1 MGSVSINFQV
11 RSFCNY
17 CSIPPHLDDSP
28 FFSFVCSTFFSSHAC
43 SLCLV
48 NIFSFSFYSIS
59 SSTPLI
65 GLSWT
70 NRNSSPRLHPLLG
83 APDHDLLRGWLGS
96 ARNAPSVSHLPPWTT
111 VYTRSYSNSH
121 LKCRRP
127 CYTRA
132 LPQWTTSSSSNV
144 NKAALR
150 RRFLFDG
157 SNQRNPLLQSL
168 PTPVSASTPSLRASS
183 FYFSKGD
190 DQGNDASTPPY
201 PLSWTQQL

>member
-70 NRNSSPRLHPLLG
+70 NRNSGPRLHPFLG
-83 APDHDLLRGWLGS
+83 APDHDLFRGWLGS
-96 ARNAPSVSHLPPWTT
+96 ARNIGTICVSSATLNCRPHPFLQHRQFPPQ
-111 VYTRSYSNSH
+111 
-121 LKCRRP
+121 CRRP

-132 LPQWTTSSSSNV
+132 LPQ
-144 NKAALR
+144 
-150 RRFLFDG
+150 
-157 SNQRNPLLQSL
+157 
-168 PTPVSASTPSLRASS
+168 
-183 FYFSKGD
+183 
-190 DQGNDASTPPY
+190 
-201 PLSWTQQL
+201 